1 MDIVEKV
8 YTAPA
13 VTDVLDAPSGLLCAL
28 MIHSVCQCM
37 TLCFSEFAMFT
48 MFTMF
53 SLV

>member
-13 VTDVLDAPSGLLCAL
+13 VTDVLDAPLGLLCAL

-37 TLCFSEFAMFT
+37 TLCFSEVWNLE
-48 MFTMF
+48 FTMF